1 MKIGILVIIFGIIIL
16 GFGILFDFQGQ
27 GIVGPESSFMYENPE
42 WIINGHIIGII
53 GIVIVIGGLIIR
65 KKLKR

>member
-1 MKIGILVIIFGIIIL
+1 MLVIIAGAIIL

-42 WIINGHIIGII
+42 WITNGHIIGILGI
-53 GIVIVIGGLIIR
+53 GIVIGGVVIR
-65 KKLKR
+65 KKFKR

>member
-1 MKIGILVIIFGIIIL
+1 MIVGVIIL

-42 WIINGHIIGII
+42 WITNGHIIGISGT
-53 GIVIVIGGLIIR
+53 GILIGGVVIR